1 MEHPSGKSKHNNSI
15 ILIDA
20 DAFIALVKEDD
31 TNHARAVE
39 LLERLEPLPITF
51 VTTNYVFSEV
61 ITVISQ
67 RVGHTEAVQ
76 FADSLKSPQSHIQIR
91 QIETTL
97 DDKALHLFREQSS
110 KNTSFVDCSNMALL
124 EYYDVQYIFSFD
136 AVYKSNGYL
145 TADRLVAS

>member
-1 MEHPSGKSKHNNSI
+1 MEQPSGKSKQNNSI
-15 ILIDA
+15 VLIDA

-51 VTTNYVFSEV
+51 VTTNYVFSEAV
-61 ITVISQ
+61 TVI
-67 RVGHTEAVQ
+67 R
-76 FADSLKSPQSHIQIR
+76 
-91 QIETTL
+91 
-97 DDKALHLFREQSS
+97 ALHLFRKQSS

-124 EYYDVQYIFSFD
+124 EYYDAQYIFSFD

-145 TADRLVAS
+145 TADMFVAS